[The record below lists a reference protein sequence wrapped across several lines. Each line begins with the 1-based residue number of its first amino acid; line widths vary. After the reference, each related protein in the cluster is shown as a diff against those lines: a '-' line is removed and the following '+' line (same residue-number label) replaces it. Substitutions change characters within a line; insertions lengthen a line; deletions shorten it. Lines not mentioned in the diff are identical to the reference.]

1 MQQFSTDNAQK
12 CVQKME
18 KIKSPCPALR
28 GKQNRIFKIL
38 CVWQISDYL
47 RLLVD
52 YRVGRLHVC

>member
-1 MQQFSTDNAQK
+1 MSSTQRE
-12 CVQKME
+12 VE
-18 KIKSPCPALR
+18 
-28 GKQNRIFKIL
+28 QNFQNTN